1 MLEGSNAKKVHSQ
14 ELKKNH
20 KYDLAELESKRNEEA
35 YKRFVTKPY
44 YLEVTKNERGTGNCG
59 QKLRKE

>member
-44 YLEVTKNERGTGNCG
+44 YLEVTKNGRATGN
-59 QKLRKE
+59 